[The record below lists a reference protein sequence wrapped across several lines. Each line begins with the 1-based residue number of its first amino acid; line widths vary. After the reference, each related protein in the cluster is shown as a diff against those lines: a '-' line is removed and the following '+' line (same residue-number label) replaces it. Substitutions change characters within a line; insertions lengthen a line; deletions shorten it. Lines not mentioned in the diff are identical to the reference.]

1 MFEQWTHGISGVK
14 CRSTWTVWWPQR
26 TSNTTGLGMFWH
38 YTHGCI
44 LLLLLLLL
52 HTSTWLDILWP
63 LIDIITI
70 RFSLYLHTT
79 YTCVHTQD
87 TLFTFR
93 SLHTV
98 HIEAIPSQTANTPVL
113 GLTSWL
119 VILACND
126 DCDHSM
132 MSLLSASVLIA
143 DERVGVQV
151 KLWNP
156 LRTRAIPECFWVM
169 IHYEEALYQVYGH
182 LLLVLYYAVGHKV
195 LINCP
200 DPQC

>member
-44 LLLLLLLL
+44 LLLLL

-63 LIDIITI
+63 LIDVITI
-70 RFSLYLHTT
+70 RFSLCLHTT

-98 HIEAIPSQTANTPVL
+98 HIEAIPSQTANIPVL
-113 GLTSWL
+113 GLTS
-119 VILACND
+119 
-126 DCDHSM
+126 CDHSLI
-132 MSLLSASVLIA
+132 SLLSASVLIV

-156 LRTRAIPECFWVM
+156 LRTRAIPERFCGDDSLRRG
-169 IHYEEALYQVYGH
+169 ALSSVWT
-182 LLLVLYYAVGHKV
+182 LTVSTVLCSWTQSSHK
-195 LINCP
+195 LP
-200 DPQC
+200 RSQC